1 MTIYGPNLPHFQERQ
16 LNLYLLVDIIST
28 TLEVLM
34 MSFKIITCVS
44 SIMLWTYGG
53 GGRGCN
59 KNRLTV
65 IVCGCATTFVVHLQ
79 LFIDPRYH
87 Y

>member
-1 MTIYGPNLPHFQERQ
+1 MSCTQNVTIIFEKKNDYNIMTIYGPNLPHFQERQ

-34 MSFKIITCVS
+34 MSFKIITFVS

-53 GGRGCN
+53 GGRG
-59 KNRLTV
+59 V
-65 IVCGCATTFVVHLQ
+65 
-79 LFIDPRYH
+79 
-87 Y
+87 